1 MDNYVIVD
9 LETQNHPYY
18 GMVASPFC
26 PENYIVEMGWKFK
39 EGGVHSHR
47 NSDKEHE
54 RTTPIKQILSKV
66 DVFVAHNATYEIHWM
81 LSRFYEDFMDFL
93 RRGGKVFC
101 TQYAEYLLSR
111 QEELYPKLDE
121 VAPRYGGTHKID
133 EVKLLWEKGVLTA
146 DIDPDILHEYLCSDH
161 GDVANTEKIYL
172 GQIEKLKERGMLEM
186 TKLRMD
192 ALLFNAFATFFGMHV
207 TWRMEGH
214 CSWGK

>member
-26 PENYIVEMGWKFK
+26 PDNYIVEMGWKFK

-54 RTTPIKQILSKV
+54 RTTPIKEVLSKI

-93 RRGGKVFC
+93 R
-101 TQYAEYLLSR
+101 
-111 QEELYPKLDE
+111 
-121 VAPRYGGTHKID
+121 
-133 EVKLLWEKGVLTA
+133 
-146 DIDPDILHEYLCSDH
+146 
-161 GDVANTEKIYL
+161 
-172 GQIEKLKERGMLEM
+172 
-186 TKLRMD
+186 
-192 ALLFNAFATFFGMHV
+192 
-207 TWRMEGH
+207 
-214 CSWGK
+214 